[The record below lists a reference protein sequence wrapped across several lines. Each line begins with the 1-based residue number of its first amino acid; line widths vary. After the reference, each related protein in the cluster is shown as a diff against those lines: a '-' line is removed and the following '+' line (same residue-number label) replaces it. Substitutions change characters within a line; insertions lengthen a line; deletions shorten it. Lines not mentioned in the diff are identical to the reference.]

1 MFRTTM
7 MKTCAV
13 ALLLLVVLVCVAEGS
28 TRVDKKVENGNA
40 KLLKKPFPRHL
51 EVRLT

>member
-1 MFRTTM
+1 
-7 MKTCAV
+7 MKTCAY
-13 ALLLLVVLVCVAEGS
+13 ALLLLVVLVCVAEGY
-28 TRVDKKVENGNA
+28 THVDKNFENGNA